1 MRKHKIQFIIFAM
14 VFVMLAGCSNSLPKE
29 KQEFNPAEQIV
40 TMNRENGSGTKISF
54 LNFLNVKESQ
64 LQYANENIA
73 SDTAVMLSAIE
84 SNQYAIGYLSHNEL
98 SPQVKAIS
106 IGNAM
111 PTKENIASEAYPLTR
126 TFYLVTKNDVSDL
139 TQDFVNFI
147 AASKDTVDLYGY
159 IPIENAQNYSSN
171 KPQGEIKI
179 SGSSSVYPLMENLI
193 EQYKTVNPSAEIEI
207 SKTDSSNGIKNVENE
222 IAHIAMSSRELTS
235 DERKTTK
242 QVAIAKDGVAI
253 IVNANNPTSDLS
265 LEQLKNMYIGK
276 VDTWKDIL

>member
-1 MRKHKIQFIIFAM
+1 M

-159 IPIENAQNYSSN
+159 IPIENAQNYFSS